1 MLRNQNRFFAFLL
14 VLLVGVASAQERRG
28 IVTGRVMDASQA
40 MLQGARV
47 QIVPGDHVV
56 VSDAKGQ
63 FTISGLA
70 PGNYTIKV
78 YYLGFDS
85 LSKEITV
92 AGGQIA
98 NVDAVLEVAKHN
110 EQVTVTAGR
119 QFGEVEALNR
129 ERTADNILQVL
140 PSEVITSLPNT
151 NVADAIG
158 RLPSVSLER
167 DEGEGKYI
175 QIRGTEPRLSNVTVD
190 GIHLPSPE
198 NVRNVKLDVIPA
210 DLVDSVEL
218 SKTLAANQDA
228 GAIGG
233 SVNLVMKTAQD
244 FPYINIVMLGGY
256 TPISNGRWND
266 QFAGTVGERFGK
278 QKKFGVMLGGSYDW
292 NQRAIEDLEPGQA
305 ANPIVGGGTYLGP
318 NTEDIR
324 QYLYNRTRYGFGG
337 GIDYKLG
344 DMSSAYLRGLFSRFN
359 DYGQDWIY
367 TPTAGN
373 FLSPTTTDNTGSMS
387 FTDIYRQPEQQI
399 FSLSAGAHQVL
410 RTYLLNYELGLS
422 QAKSSGG
429 YPRASFNGPTGIA
442 FGADVTDPFVPKF
455 PVLNGVNINDPTT
468 YALSNLNFQND
479 STFERDVVGA
489 ASMAKQYSLGSHFSA
504 FEMGLK
510 IADARKTQNYDE
522 SSFSPNTGNILMNSF
537 LTSFRN
543 TNYYFNN
550 FNYGPVTNYN
560 SILAYYNAN
569 PGQFSGG
576 PNLAA
581 NLSNDFDISERIYAG
596 YAMNTVTLGK
606 FRWQMGLRVEST
618 QDSLL
623 GNIVNLDNSGN
634 FASSGP
640 FPANNSYTNFF
651 PSTNLAYRLND
662 DTILRAAWGMGIAR
676 PNFGDLAPYV
686 TYDPTS
692 VPPVSAGNPNLTPT
706 HSQNFDL
713 LVERYLKPVGI
724 LQGGFFYKY
733 LTDPIYV
740 VTTTR
745 AIAPYAGS
753 QQTQPVNGPSAHVA
767 GVELSWAQPLRFL
780 PGVLN
785 GMGVRAN
792 YSYTTSQASFPSGF
806 GRTDSPALIRQAPNN
821 YNLDFTY
828 DKWGISARMGLTHND
843 AYIWSYGYQD
853 GATGGIN
860 GPLGDTYLYP
870 HTQVDAQAS
879 YLIPNGHGLKA
890 LVSML
895 NLTNEVFGFYNGS
908 ERYPIQREYYNRT
921 FSFGLQ
927 WTYTPAR

>member
-1 MLRNQNRFFAFLL
+1 MLRGKKCFL
-14 VLLVGVASAQERRG
+14 VLPLLLLLGLASAQERKG
-28 IVTGRVMDASQA
+28 LVTGRVLDTSQA
-40 MLQGARV
+40 LLQGARV
-47 QIVPGDHVV
+47 EIAPSGQSV

-63 FTISGLA
+63 FTISGL
-70 PGNYTIKV
+70 GTGKYTVKIS
-78 YYLGFDS
+78 YLGFEPFS
-85 LSKEITV
+85 TEV
-92 AGGQIA
+92 AVESGSVA
-98 NVDAVLEVAKHN
+98 NVDAILQVAKRN
-110 EQVTVTAGR
+110 EQVTVSAGR
-119 QFGEVEALNR
+119 QFGELEALNR
-129 ERTADNILQVL
+129 ERTSDNILQVL

-167 DEGEGKYI
+167 DEGEGKYV
-175 QIRGTEPRLSNVTVD
+175 QIRGTEPRLTNVTID

-198 NVRNVKLDVIPA
+198 SVRNVKLDVIPA

-218 SKTLAANQDA
+218 SKTLSANQDA

-233 SVNLVMKTAQD
+233 SVNLVTKSAPD
-244 FPYINIVMLGGY
+244 VPYINVVGLGGY
-256 TPISNGRWND
+256 TPISNGRFND
-266 QFAGTVGERFGK
+266 QFTGTIGQRFGK
-278 QKKFGVMLGGSYDW
+278 SKRLGVMFGGSYDW
-292 NQRAIEDLEPGQA
+292 NQRAIEDLEPVPG
-305 ANPIVGGGTYLGP
+305 ANSLPGGGVFLGP

-324 QYLYNRTRYGFGG
+324 QYLYDRTRYGFGG

-344 DMSSAYLRGLFSRFN
+344 EMSSAYLRGLFSRFN

-367 TPTAGN
+367 SPSVGN
-373 FLSPTTTDNTGSMS
+373 FLTPTTTDATGNMG
-387 FTDIYRQPEQQI
+387 FTNVYRQPQQQI
-399 FSLSAGAHQVL
+399 FSMNAGAHQVL
-410 RTYLLNYELGLS
+410 GTYLLNYEVGFS
-422 QAKSSGG
+422 QARYTGG
-429 YPRASFNGPTGIA
+429 YPRASFDGPTGIA
-442 FGADVTDPFVPKF
+442 FGVDVTDPSVPKF

-468 YALSNLNFQND
+468 YSLNSLNFAND
-479 STFERDVVGA
+479 STFERDVVGS
-489 ASMAKQYSLGSHFSA
+489 ASIAKQYSLGSHFST

-510 IADARKTQNYDE
+510 IGDARKTQSYND
-522 SSFSPNTGNILMNSF
+522 SSFSPNGTVLMDSF
-537 LTSFRN
+537 LNPFKN
-543 TNYYFNN
+543 NNYYFGN

-560 SILAYYNAN
+560 TILAYYNAN
-569 PGQFSGG
+569 PGAFTGG

-606 FRWQMGLRVEST
+606 FRWQAGLRIEST

-623 GNIVNLDNSGN
+623 GNVVNLDSSGN
-634 FASSGP
+634 FASSSP

-662 DTILRAAWGMGIAR
+662 DTILRVAYAMGIAR
-676 PNFGDLAPYV
+676 PNFGDLAPSV
-686 TYDPTS
+686 FYDPTS
-692 VPPVSAGNPNLTPT
+692 VPPVSAGNPNLKPT
-706 HSQNFDL
+706 SSQNFDVL
-713 LVERYLKPVGI
+713 IERYLKPVGI

-733 LTDPIYV
+733 LNDPIYV

-753 QQTQPVNGPSAHVA
+753 EQTQPVNGPHAHVA
-767 GVELSWAQPLRFL
+767 GLELSWAQPLHFL
-780 PGVLN
+780 PGALN
-785 GMGVRAN
+785 GMGIRAN

-806 GRTDSPALIRQAPNN
+806 GRTDTPALIRQAPNN

-828 DKWGISARMGLTHND
+828 DKWGVSARMGLTHND
-843 AYIWSYGYQD
+843 GYIWSYGYQD

-870 HTQVDAQAS
+870 HTQVDAQVS
-879 YLIPNGHGLKA
+879 YAIPRSHGFKA
-890 LVSML
+890 LCSML

-927 WTYTPAR
+927 WTYTPSR

>member
-1 MLRNQNRFFAFLL
+1 MSFSDKSRFVAF
-14 VLLVGVASAQERRG
+14 VLLSLLSLASAQERRG
-28 IVTGRVMDASQA
+28 VITGKVLDASQA
-40 MLQGARV
+40 LLQGARV
-47 QIVPGDHVV
+47 EIAPTGQSA
-56 VSDAKGQ
+56 VSDGKGQ
-63 FTISGLA
+63 FTISGLSA
-70 PGNYTIKV
+70 GKYTVKV
-78 YYLGFDS
+78 SYLGFDS
-85 LSKEITV
+85 FSKEISV
-92 AGGQIA
+92 EPGAVA
-98 NVDAVLEVAKHN
+98 NVDAVLQVAKRA
-110 EQVTVTAGR
+110 EQITVTAGR

-175 QIRGTEPRLSNVTVD
+175 QIRGTEPRLTNVTVD

-198 NVRNVKLDVIPA
+198 SVRNVKLDVIPA

-218 SKTLAANQDA
+218 SKTLSANQDA

-233 SVNLVMKTAQD
+233 SVNLVTKTAPD
-244 FPYINIVMLGGY
+244 VPYINLVGLGGY
-256 TPISNGRWND
+256 TPISNGRFND
-266 QFAGTVGERFGK
+266 QFAGTIGQRFGHS
-278 QKKFGVMLGGSYDW
+278 KKLGVMFGGSYDW
-292 NQRAIEDLEPGQA
+292 NQRAIEDLEPVPA
-305 ANPIVGGGTYLGP
+305 VNPIVGGGTYLGP

-324 QYLYNRTRYGFGG
+324 QYLYDRTRYGFGG
-337 GIDYKLG
+337 GVDYKLG
-344 DMSSAYLRGLFSRFN
+344 EMSSAYVRGLFARFN

-367 TPTAGN
+367 TPTIGN
-373 FLSPTTTDNTGSMS
+373 FLSPTTTDATGTMG
-387 FTDIYRQPEQQI
+387 FTNVYRQPQQQI
-399 FSLSAGAHQVL
+399 FSMNAGAHQVL
-410 RTYLLNYELGLS
+410 GTYLLNYEVGFS
-422 QAKSSGG
+422 QARYTGG
-429 YPRASFNGPTGIA
+429 YPSASFNGPTGIA

-468 YALSNLNFQND
+468 YSLNSLGLRNE
-479 STFERDVVGA
+479 STFERDVVGSI
-489 ASMAKQYSLGSHFSA
+489 SMAKQYSLGTHFST

-510 IADARKTQNYDE
+510 IGDARKT
-522 SSFSPNTGNILMNSF
+522 SSYNDSDFSPNGTVLMNSF
-537 LTSFRN
+537 LYPFKN
-543 TNYYFNN
+543 NNYYFGN

-569 PGQFSGG
+569 PGAFTGG

-606 FRWQMGLRVEST
+606 FRWQAGLRIEST

-623 GNIVNLDNSGN
+623 GNIVNLDTSGN
-634 FASSGP
+634 FASSSP
-640 FPANNSYTNFF
+640 FPANNSYTNLF
-651 PSTNLAYRLND
+651 PSTNLAYRVND
-662 DTILRAAWGMGIAR
+662 DTILRVAYAMGIAR
-676 PNFGDLAPYV
+676 PNFGDLAPSVY
-686 TYDPTS
+686 YDPTS
-692 VPPVSAGNPNLTPT
+692 VPPVSAGNPNLKPT
-706 HSQNFDL
+706 SSQNFDVL
-713 LVERYLKPVGI
+713 IERYLKPVGI

-733 LTDPIYV
+733 LNDPIYV

-753 QQTQPVNGPSAHVA
+753 EQTQPVNGPHAHVA
-767 GVELSWAQPLRFL
+767 GLELSWAQPLHFL
-780 PGVLN
+780 PGALN
-785 GMGVRAN
+785 GMGIRAN

-806 GRTDSPALIRQAPNN
+806 GRTDTPALIRQAPNN

-828 DKWGISARMGLTHND
+828 DKWGVSARMGLTHND
-843 AYIWSYGYQD
+843 GYIWSYGYQD
-853 GATGGIN
+853 GAAGGIN

-870 HTQVDAQAS
+870 HTQVDAQVS
-879 YLIPNGHGLKA
+879 YAIPHSHGFKA
-890 LVSML
+890 LCSML

-927 WTYTPAR
+927 WTYTPAK